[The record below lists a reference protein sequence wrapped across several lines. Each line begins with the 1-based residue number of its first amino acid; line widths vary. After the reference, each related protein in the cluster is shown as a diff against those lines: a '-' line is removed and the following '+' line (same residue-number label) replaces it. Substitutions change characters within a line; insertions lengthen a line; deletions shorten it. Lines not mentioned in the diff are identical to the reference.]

1 MRKVSREEIL
11 NIYEYEK
18 VRPQKVQE
26 IIELKK
32 HRRVFIE
39 PWVHLVFENRDTV
52 WFQVQEMIRAERMVR
67 EEEIQHE
74 LEVYNELVPDRGELS
89 VTMFIEIPEASER
102 RRILPQLV
110 GIHDHLYFH
119 IGGKHTVRALPDE
132 RSKEDY
138 EYGKAA
144 VVHFL
149 KVKFT
154 DEQVEDFKR
163 EEVRIEI
170 SHPNYRALTILPQEV
185 KAELIKD
192 LTSE

>member
-1 MRKVSREEIL
+1 MKKITRDEIL

-26 IIELKK
+26 IIQLKK
-32 HRRVFIE
+32 NRRLFIE
-39 PWVHLVFENRDTV
+39 PWVHLVFENRETV
-52 WFQVQEMIRAERMVR
+52 WFQIQEMIRAERMVR
-67 EEEIQHE
+67 EEEIQQE
-74 LEVYNELVPDRGELS
+74 IDVYNDLIPDKNELS

-102 RRILPQLV
+102 KRLLPQLV

-119 IGGKHTVRALPDE
+119 IGNKHTIRAVADE
-132 RSKEDY
+132 RSREDY

-154 DEQVEDFKR
+154 QEQIEYFKKEPVRVE
-163 EEVRIEI
+163 IN
-170 SHPNYRALTILPQEV
+170 HPNYRALTPMPEEV
-185 KAELIKD
+185 KQELVKD
-192 LTSE
+192 LLSE

>member
-1 MRKVSREEIL
+1 MKKITRDEIL

-26 IIELKK
+26 IIQLKK
-32 HRRVFIE
+32 NRRLFIE
-39 PWVHLVFENRDTV
+39 PWVHLVFENRETV
-52 WFQVQEMIRAERMVR
+52 WFQIQEMIRAERMVR
-67 EEEIQHE
+67 EEEIQRE
-74 LEVYNELVPDRGELS
+74 IDVYNELIPDKNELS

-102 RRILPQLV
+102 KRLLPQLV

-119 IGGKHTVRALPDE
+119 IGNKHTIRAIADE

-154 DEQVEDFKR
+154 QEQIEDFKK
-163 EEVRIEI
+163 EPVRVEI
-170 SHPNYRALTILPQEV
+170 NHPNYRALTPMPEEV
-185 KAELIKD
+185 KQELIKD
-192 LTSE
+192 LLSE